1 MARVIGQKMSEI
13 LGVAIPVENRTGA
26 NGTIAMRQ
34 AAQSAP
40 DGYTMTI
47 AGATV
52 MAITPHTTA
61 NLGYDPVKDFIGVA
75 TVSKSPIV
83 IATNPSVSARTLKEL
98 IEMSKGGDLTMG
110 SSGVGGIAHLAIEM
124 FNTAGGKAVHVPY
137 TGGAPA
143 ATDVVAGHT
152 KSLAMDLAPLQ
163 AFIEDG
169 KMRAIAVVGEGRSI
183 MLPNVPTAI
192 EQGFAGMS
200 ADNWYAIV
208 GAGRHAAADRGEAA
222 RGGAG
227 RNQCAGGEGETR
239 QDRLRDVADGL
250 ARGLSGVPQ
259 ARARP
264 LGRGREGGGTR
275 RRNRLLHLRAGR
287 LHDRR
292 PFLRFVADEFRGALR
307 RRAFHRV
314 DAELREPLLHLV
326 ARHRGIGFAIEP
338 LDDRARRAFRR
349 QHHDAGIGLPLRH
362 AGFGRGRDLRHQRR
376 ALRRRRRQRAHARP
390 TGCAARP
397 SACPTA

>member
-1 MARVIGQKMSEI
+1 MVLANELRTAIFAGMAAFALVSGANGAAAEDYPNRPIRFLVGFAAGGSSDIVARVIGQKMSEI

-34 AAQSAP
+34 AKEAAP

-52 MAITPHTTA
+52 MAISPHTTA

-83 IATNPSVSARTLKEL
+83 IAVNPSVPAQTLKDL
-98 IEMSKGGDLTMG
+98 VTVAKGGELTMG

-124 FNTAGGKAVHVPY
+124 FNAAGGKAIHIPY

-163 AFIEDG
+163 AFIADG
-169 KMRAIAVVGEGRSI
+169 KMRAIAVVGESRSI

-192 EQGFAGMS
+192 EQGYPGMS

-208 GAGRHAAADRGEAA
+208 VPAGTPQPIVAKLHAAALQATRAPEVKDKLAKIGSETLPMASPADFPAFLQRELDRWGAVVRAA
-222 RGGAG
+222 
-227 RNQCAGGEGETR
+227 
-239 QDRLRDVADGL
+239 GL
-250 ARGLSGVPQ
+250 
-259 ARARP
+259 
-264 LGRGREGGGTR
+264 EKK
-275 RRNRLLHLRAGR
+275 
-287 LHDRR
+287 
-292 PFLRFVADEFRGALR
+292 
-307 RRAFHRV
+307 
-314 DAELREPLLHLV
+314 
-326 ARHRGIGFAIEP
+326 
-338 LDDRARRAFRR
+338 
-349 QHHDAGIGLPLRH
+349 
-362 AGFGRGRDLRHQRR
+362 
-376 ALRRRRRQRAHARP
+376 
-390 TGCAARP
+390 
-397 SACPTA
+397 

>member
-52 MAITPHTTA
+52 MAISPHTTA

-83 IATNPSVSARTLKEL
+83 IATNPSVPARTLKEL

-169 KMRAIAVVGEGRSI
+169 KMRAVAVVGEGRSI

-208 GAGRHAAADRGEAA
+208 VPAGTPAADRREAA
-222 RGGAG
+222 CGGA
-227 RNQCAGGEGETR
+227 RRDQRAGGEGEAR
-239 QDRLRDVADGL
+239 QDRLGDLADGL
-250 ARGLSGVPQ
+250 ARGLPRVPA
-259 ARARP
+259 ARTRP
-264 LGRGREGGGTR
+264 LGRDREGGE
-275 RRNRLLHLRAGR
+275 AGEEVG
-287 LHDRR
+287 
-292 PFLRFVADEFRGALR
+292 P
-307 RRAFHRV
+307 
-314 DAELREPLLHLV
+314 RE
-326 ARHRGIGFAIEP
+326 E
-338 LDDRARRAFRR
+338 
-349 QHHDAGIGLPLRH
+349 
-362 AGFGRGRDLRHQRR
+362 
-376 ALRRRRRQRAHARP
+376 
-390 TGCAARP
+390 
-397 SACPTA
+397 

>member
-1 MARVIGQKMSEI
+1 M
-13 LGVAIPVENRTGA
+13 
-26 NGTIAMRQ
+26 
-34 AAQSAP
+34 
-40 DGYTMTI
+40 
-47 AGATV
+47 
-52 MAITPHTTA
+52 
-61 NLGYDPVKDFIGVA
+61 KDFIGVA

-83 IATNPSVSARTLKEL
+83 IATNPSVQARTLKEL

-208 GAGRHAAADRGEAA
+208 VPAGTPQPIVAKLHAAALHATNAPEVKEKLAKIGS
-222 RGGAG
+222 
-227 RNQCAGGEGETR
+227 ET
-239 QDRLRDVADGL
+239 LPMASPADFPAFL
-250 ARGLSGVPQ
+250 Q
-259 ARARP
+259 ARTRP
-264 LGRGREGGGTR
+264 LGRDREG
-275 RRNRLLHLRAGR
+275 
-287 LHDRR
+287 
-292 PFLRFVADEFRGALR
+292 RGAGEEI
-307 RRAFHRV
+307 A
-314 DAELREPLLHLV
+314 A
-326 ARHRGIGFAIEP
+326 
-338 LDDRARRAFRR
+338 LDRSRTDHGKTTPPARRSPSRSAPISPPRR
-349 QHHDAGIGLPLRH
+349 G
-362 AGFGRGRDLRHQRR
+362 
-376 ALRRRRRQRAHARP
+376 
-390 TGCAARP
+390 
-397 SACPTA
+397 

>member
-1 MARVIGQKMSEI
+1 MICNSSRRAALAGMTALALLAGAGAASAQDYPNRPIRFLVGFAAGGSSDIVARVIGQKMSEI

-52 MAITPHTTA
+52 MAISPHTTA
-61 NLGYDPVKDFIGVA
+61 NLGYDPLKDFIGVA

-83 IATNPSVSARTLKEL
+83 IATHPSVPARTLKEL
-98 IEMSKGGDLTMG
+98 LDVAKGGDLTMG

-124 FNTAGGKAVHVPY
+124 FNTAGGAKAIHVPY

-183 MLPNVPTAI
+183 MLPSVPTAI
-192 EQGFAGMS
+192 EQGYPGMS

-208 GAGRHAAADRGEAA
+208 VPAGTPQPIVAKLHAAALAATNAPEVKEKLAKIGSETLPMASPADFPAFLKRELDRWGAVVKAA
-222 RGGAG
+222 
-227 RNQCAGGEGETR
+227 
-239 QDRLRDVADGL
+239 GL
-250 ARGLSGVPQ
+250 
-259 ARARP
+259 
-264 LGRGREGGGTR
+264 EKK
-275 RRNRLLHLRAGR
+275 
-287 LHDRR
+287 
-292 PFLRFVADEFRGALR
+292 
-307 RRAFHRV
+307 
-314 DAELREPLLHLV
+314 
-326 ARHRGIGFAIEP
+326 
-338 LDDRARRAFRR
+338 
-349 QHHDAGIGLPLRH
+349 
-362 AGFGRGRDLRHQRR
+362 
-376 ALRRRRRQRAHARP
+376 
-390 TGCAARP
+390 
-397 SACPTA
+397 

>member
-1 MARVIGQKMSEI
+1 MTWNSSRRAALAGMTALALLAGAGAASAQDYPNRPIRFLVGFAAGGSSDIVARVIGQKMSEI

-52 MAITPHTTA
+52 MSISPHTTA
-61 NLGYDPVKDFIGVA
+61 NLGYDPQKDFIGVA

-83 IATNPSVSARTLKEL
+83 IATHPSVPARTLKEL
-98 IEMSKGGDLTMG
+98 LDVAKGGDLTMG

-124 FNTAGGKAVHVPY
+124 FNTAGGAKAIHVPY

-192 EQGFAGMS
+192 EQGYPGMS

-208 GAGRHAAADRGEAA
+208 VPAGTPQPIVAKLHAAALAATNAPEVREKLAKIGSETLPMASPADFPAFLKRELDRWGAVVKAA
-222 RGGAG
+222 
-227 RNQCAGGEGETR
+227 
-239 QDRLRDVADGL
+239 GL
-250 ARGLSGVPQ
+250 
-259 ARARP
+259 
-264 LGRGREGGGTR
+264 EKK
-275 RRNRLLHLRAGR
+275 
-287 LHDRR
+287 
-292 PFLRFVADEFRGALR
+292 
-307 RRAFHRV
+307 
-314 DAELREPLLHLV
+314 
-326 ARHRGIGFAIEP
+326 
-338 LDDRARRAFRR
+338 
-349 QHHDAGIGLPLRH
+349 
-362 AGFGRGRDLRHQRR
+362 
-376 ALRRRRRQRAHARP
+376 
-390 TGCAARP
+390 
-397 SACPTA
+397 

>member
-1 MARVIGQKMSEI
+1 MIGGILSRGAALAGMTAFALAVTAGGAAAQDYPNRPIRFLVGFAAGGSSDIVARVIAQKMSEI

-34 AAQSAP
+34 AAQAAP

-61 NLGYDPVKDFIGVA
+61 NLGYDPEKDFIGVA

-83 IATNPSVSARTLKEL
+83 IAVNPSVPARNLKEL
-98 IEMSKGGDLTMG
+98 IEVAKGGELTMG

-152 KSLAMDLAPLQ
+152 KSLAMDLAPLM

-169 KMRAIAVVGEGRSI
+169 KMRPIAVVGAARSV

-192 EQGFAGMS
+192 EQGYPGMS

-208 GAGRHAAADRGEAA
+208 VPAGTPQPIVAKLHAAALQATNAPEVKEKLAKIGSETFPMASPADFPPFLKRELDRWGAVVKAA
-222 RGGAG
+222 
-227 RNQCAGGEGETR
+227 
-239 QDRLRDVADGL
+239 GL
-250 ARGLSGVPQ
+250 AKK
-259 ARARP
+259 
-264 LGRGREGGGTR
+264 
-275 RRNRLLHLRAGR
+275 
-287 LHDRR
+287 
-292 PFLRFVADEFRGALR
+292 
-307 RRAFHRV
+307 
-314 DAELREPLLHLV
+314 
-326 ARHRGIGFAIEP
+326 
-338 LDDRARRAFRR
+338 
-349 QHHDAGIGLPLRH
+349 
-362 AGFGRGRDLRHQRR
+362 
-376 ALRRRRRQRAHARP
+376 
-390 TGCAARP
+390 
-397 SACPTA
+397 